1 MKQQMKES
9 IRKKR
14 ERGYGPKIKVQL
26 LIGFTIPILFV
37 ILVGKFSY
45 NKAESSLIQN
55 YEEAILSAIEMG
67 SDYLDFGFG
76 LTASDTLQL
85 TLDSGLA
92 DYAYGKYDNDQAAA
106 ISAYNKIQSSI
117 IVKQASNHFMESIWI
132 IPKSNGKIMSTDG
145 NAQSGFY
152 EEWAKSE
159 EGKSTFSG
167 GSNFKWVSTHPFLD
181 ENMKKTEE
189 EYALSYMGTLTNKA
203 ALVVINVSPEAVME
217 RLQSLDLGEGSV
229 AAFLTEDGSQIAYY
243 SEGTG
248 ETEAVK
254 FENKFSHSLIGM
266 PPKAADRS
274 ENDKYSI
281 AFSEQ
286 SFYNACIEKEDKEG
300 SEYVTY
306 NNEEYLFMYRKSDV
320 NASVLCALVPRS
332 LVVQG
337 AEDIKEFTNWL
348 VLIACIVVGIFA
360 ISISVNISSGISRIV
375 KKLKRASGGDLTVHL
390 STKGHSELTRLSR
403 NVANVIHNTRALI
416 MKAGETMRAVQES
429 TFKVADVSRKIL
441 EGSENISGAVKD
453 INSGIS
459 KQSHDVQD
467 CAIMMTQLS
476 AKMEVITDTVLTV
489 EKLADATE
497 QMIQQGM
504 GSMQHLSIQS
514 QTTTSMTDAVQ
525 NNIQELEIESA
536 KIRNFVDIINGIS
549 KQTNLLSLNASIEA
563 ARAGSAGRGFSVV
576 ADEIRKLAEGS
587 LNAAYEIEKVVS
599 TIGDRTAET
608 VKAAGNAKE
617 MVDKQTA
624 TVVQTQ
630 EVFGK
635 MSYNIKELLEKLCS
649 ISESVQHADEGREA
663 AMTAID
669 GIAAVSVET
678 AASSSIVTQSVVE
691 QLAIMETL
699 KTAARELDSNMKELT
714 EALTAFTV

>member
-159 EGKSTFSG
+159 EGKSAFSG

-243 SEGTG
+243 NENTG
-248 ETEAVK
+248 GTEAEK
-254 FENKFSHSLIGM
+254 
-266 PPKAADRS
+266 
-274 ENDKYSI
+274 NDKYSI

-536 KIRNFVDIINGIS
+536 KIRNFVDVINGIS